1 MYLQRPHLD
10 EPALCAIGRVCTYL
24 NAAFNIKQ
32 EIQTLNEFPARC
44 PYADQ
49 NIYFG
54 LIIRQRVKK
63 DF

>member
-1 MYLQRPHLD
+1 
-10 EPALCAIGRVCTYL
+10 L

-44 PYADQ
+44 PYAGQ